1 MARLILALTCVLSLA
16 QEPIRVT
23 TNLVQVPV
31 GVRDKKGWSAEQLK
45 AADFELL
52 DNGVRQTLV
61 QCNLNTSPRETVIVF
76 DQSESMQPELPALY
90 EAVREF
96 VTASPGD
103 KISVISVRSSA
114 NLDIAPT
121 DDQDRLLR
129 GLGAVVAGG
138 RTALF
143 DGVHLAL
150 SRLRAERTPH
160 SAVIVLSDGGDNSS
174 RARPTDLENLSAEAG
189 AKIHTIATTVPFPR
203 SNEAEGL
210 AALKGLAART
220 GGWYWEAK
228 DHADLTKLIRK
239 LQSDPQYVL
248 GYSPSG
254 VPLDGRAHHIQVKV
268 KRRGLQLPWRKS
280 YAAD

>member
-174 RARPTDLENLSAEAG
+174 RARPTDLRISPPKPAL
-189 AKIHTIATTVPFPR
+189 KIHTIATTVPFPR

-210 AALKGLAART
+210 AALKGLAARREV
-220 GGWYWEAK
+220 GIGSQRL
-228 DHADLTKLIRK
+228 LTS
-239 LQSDPQYVL
+239 QTHPQAPKRSSVCL
-248 GYSPSG
+248 GYSPS
-254 VPLDGRAHHIQVKV
+254 VPLDGRAHQDPGEGEAK
-268 KRRGLQLPWRKS
+268 GLQLTWRKS